1 MGARTGRGAVAL
13 FEPLYS
19 LPYLDG
25 IAKRYNKILWIS
37 HKKTDSDKCQSRFF
51 LWLIHNILL

>member
-1 MGARTGRGAVAL
+1 MGARTGRGALAL
-13 FEPLYS
+13 IEPLYY

-37 HKKTDSDKCQSRFF
+37 HKKNGSDKRQSR
-51 LWLIHNILL
+51 

>member
-13 FEPLYS
+13 FEPIYY

-37 HKKTDSDKCQSRFF
+37 HKKTDSDKCQSR
-51 LWLIHNILL
+51 

>member
-13 FEPLYS
+13 FVPFYY

-25 IAKRYNKILWIS
+25 IAKRYNNILWIG
-37 HKKTDSDKCQSRFF
+37 HKKPALTDVRAGDFDR
-51 LWLIHNILL
+51 

>member
-1 MGARTGRGAVAL
+1 MGARTGRGAVVL
-13 FEPLYS
+13 FEPPYY

-37 HKKTDSDKCQSRFF
+37 DKKTDSDKCQSR
-51 LWLIHNILL
+51 